1 MTKGTVSLVFLGV
14 LVFLAS
20 TVTVLFFVKKELA
33 EEEGGPRFGGGPTPV
48 VVQAVATEELA
59 NVVEALGT
67 ARANES
73 VVLTSKVVD
82 TVRAVHFEDGDFVE
96 EGAILVELTDT
107 EEHAQLQGAVVTFE
121 EAEKQ
126 LERVRTL
133 TESNAIA
140 EDRLDVQI
148 ALAAAARARVESIKA
163 QLADRLITAPFSGL
177 LGFRLISPGSL
188 VTPGQEITT
197 LDDIDIIKLDFTVP
211 EVLLADLQVGQQIEA
226 RSSAFPSETFVGRV
240 ATIGSRV
247 DPVTRSITIR
257 AHVDNRERR
266 LRPGMLLTVELYQSR
281 GAATVIPE
289 QAIVPMEERQYVYV
303 VDGENKAM
311 QVEVTT
317 GRRRPGSVEVISGL
331 EVGQQ
336 IVIDGTLKLRP
347 GADVQITTG
356 PADVSS

>member
-1 MTKGTVSLVFLGV
+1 MAKGTLPFVFLSA
-14 LVFLAS
+14 LVVAAG
-20 TVTVLFFVKKELA
+20 LFVGLFYLKKADADEN
-33 EEEGGPRFGGGPTPV
+33 GGPGFGGRPTPV

-126 LERVRTL
+126 LERIRSL
-133 TESNAIA
+133 IESNAMA

-177 LGFRLISPGSL
+177 LGFRLVSPGSL
-188 VTPGQEITT
+188 VSPGQEITT
-197 LDDIDIIKLDFTVP
+197 LDDIDLIKLDFTVP
-211 EVLLADLQVGQQIEA
+211 EVLLADLRVGQEIEA
-226 RSSAFPSETFVGRV
+226 RSSAFPSQVFVGRV

-247 DPVTRSITIR
+247 DPITRSITIR
-257 AHVDNRERR
+257 AHIENTDRF
-266 LRPGMLLTVELYQSR
+266 LRPGMLLTVQLYQGR

-289 QAIVPMEERQYVYV
+289 EAIVPIEERQYVYV
-303 VDGENKAM
+303 VDSENKAM

-317 GRRRPGSVEVISGL
+317 GRRSPGSVEVISGL
-331 EVGQQ
+331 EVGQK
-336 IVIDGTLKLRP
+336 IVIDGTMNLRP